1 MRFLL
6 ILSLMLCAP
15 FPAAA
20 VNALDQGRGCEKRLL
35 SLIDGAQSTI
45 DAAVYAVNR
54 ESIVNALVKAHGRGI
69 AVRLLTDRAQLAA
82 VKDTSVIDRLTA
94 AGIEVRAHTSKGLMH
109 AKIAVFDGKSAIS
122 GSFNWTDSAVE
133 RNSEV
138 CNLFID
144 APDDAARHQQL
155 FDKLWRQ
162 NSREKSDRWLKMRG
176 RCGDIPLLRT

>member
-1 MRFLL
+1 MRFSLF
-6 ILSLMLCAP
+6 LSLMLCAS
-15 FPAAA
+15 FPAFAA
-20 VNALDQGRGCEKRLL
+20 NVLDQGRGCEKRLV
-35 SLIDGAQSTI
+35 SLINETRDTI

-54 ESIVNALVKAHGRGI
+54 ESIVNALVKAHDRGV

-82 VKDTSVIDRLTA
+82 LKDTGVIDRLAA

-109 AKIAVFDGKSAIS
+109 VKIAVFDGKSAIS

-138 CNLFID
+138 CNLFIND
-144 APDDAARHQQL
+144 PDYAAQHQRL
-155 FDKLWRQ
+155 FNRLWRQ

-176 RCGDIPLLRT
+176 RCGNIPLLRT